1 MKDIFRLLEKYT
13 FDVLVPI
20 GFPVTHFVAKH
31 QIEISQYAKIVVP
44 NIESE
49 EIACDKFNIQ
59 KIAMNVG
66 VPTPKTFLIKNT
78 EDIADAI
85 KEVGLPIII
94 KGRRESGKGIVATAN
109 SKVEAFH
116 QFYSLVEKYD
126 LAQDDYP
133 IVQEF
138 IHGWGCGFF
147 AIYEQGECKRIFM
160 HRRIREYPPTGGV
173 SCCACSFNDPH
184 LELYGRK
191 LLDALHWNGV
201 AMAEFRYDES
211 KHDYSLIEVN
221 AKFWGS
227 LELALAAGADFPA
240 DYVKIATGQELDYTS
255 EYKMTTY
262 QWLLS
267 GDFLHGLKRPSAIP
281 FIIMTAFNPRVHK
294 DFLGIDD
301 PFVLIIRCLKLL
313 RDSILVIFRLR

>member
-1 MKDIFRLLEKYT
+1 
-13 FDVLVPI
+13 
-20 GFPVTHFVAKH
+20 
-31 QIEISQYAKIVVP
+31 
-44 NIESE
+44 
-49 EIACDKFNIQ
+49 
-59 KIAMNVG
+59 
-66 VPTPKTFLIKNT
+66 
-78 EDIADAI
+78 
-85 KEVGLPIII
+85 
-94 KGRRESGKGIVATAN
+94 
-109 SKVEAFH
+109 
-116 QFYSLVEKYD
+116 
-126 LAQDDYP
+126 
-133 IVQEF
+133 
-138 IHGWGCGFF
+138 
-147 AIYEQGECKRIFM
+147 
-160 HRRIREYPPTGGV
+160 
-173 SCCACSFNDPH
+173 
-184 LELYGRK
+184 
-191 LLDALHWNGV
+191 
-201 AMAEFRYDES
+201 MAEFRYDES

-281 FIIMTAFNPRVHK
+281 FIILTAFNPRVHK